1 MNALGINTFAE
12 RSALREQY
20 LSNLQLKIENEQK
33 NANAQKILKNTGQT
47 PSQLIDSRTGE
58 ELFKDMVSL
67 KRDVKDFLVSSG
79 YLSPRNANIFIDNA
93 DDATIQFIYQNKT
106 FILKDY
112 LSKSITPLMFDDF
125 IQEYMLKYALNAG
138 VEIGIQ
144 QQKGLIISN
153 NQILNRLVS
162 NSELDKIQQLIDI
175 FEKEFGTVSPR
186 GQQVLDTTKMVID
199 ILRERLPRQEL
210 MQKIDSL
217 SQADQYKAR
226 ELLSEFLKEIP
237 TKEQIIKEI
246 LVLDD
251 SMKRR
256 NMDMFFGALIRINDL
271 LAISKGREQGLEEI
285 TDYVEKEDKF
295 DFESGFDE
303 EDEQEEVQ
311 EDEQEEVQEVESNNL
326 EPTEE
331 ANIFYNTEDLI
342 PYLYKTR
349 IDNLKL
355 FLRNT
360 DLYKSLEYN
369 TVVDKY
375 GKPYKI
381 PPPINSKTKLTN
393 IGAKVLKDETNWE
406 ELAQIYMFER
416 NEIGEQIK
424 DAKFDPVRMT
434 FLTERQSNITDASI
448 EPEML
453 GRGMVKKTKKDKFKE
468 KINFTDEKPKPYT
481 TFGKFYLNK
490 QRLNDGILMIK
501 GEGSRE
507 TGFKT
512 RKITKNLKDIF
523 IALINDKT
531 PDFSNISKLT
541 DEDKENLYE
550 AVKISK
556 YDKISIDAP
565 SKTKDEQL
573 SNEFDVLKGS
583 ILSGN
588 NSDTAIKRFKFL
600 LVRLMN
606 SKRIPRGQSNEI
618 LFELAEMGY

>member
-79 YLSPRNANIFIDNA
+79 YLSARNANIFIDGA
-93 DDATIQFIYQNKT
+93 DDSTIQFIYQNKT

-112 LSKSITPLMFDDF
+112 LSKSITPLIFNDF

-144 QQKGLIISN
+144 QQNGLIISN

-162 NSELDKIQQLIDI
+162 NSELDRIQQLISI
-175 FEKEFGTVSPR
+175 FENNFQSVSPR

-217 SQADQYKAR
+217 SQSDQYKAR
-226 ELLSEFLKEIP
+226 QLLSEFLKEVP

-246 LVLDD
+246 LILDE
-251 SMKRR
+251 SMKRQ
-256 NMDMFFGALIRINDL
+256 NMDMFFGALIRINQL
-271 LAISKGREQGLEEI
+271 LAISKGREEGLEEI

-295 DFESGFDE
+295 DYETGFDE
-303 EDEQEEVQ
+303 QLDESEDLEPEEVQ
-311 EDEQEEVQEVESNNL
+311 FGSV
-326 EPTEE
+326 E
-331 ANIFYNTEDLI
+331 ANLYYNIEDI
-342 PYLYKTR
+342 TNFKTQKPINNFLKHTGLWIALKYNDPNKIYR
-349 IDNLKL
+349 IELPPSVKSKL
-355 FLRNT
+355 
-360 DLYKSLEYN
+360 D
-369 TVVDKY
+369 
-375 GKPYKI
+375 KI
-381 PPPINSKTKLTN
+381 PA
-393 IGAKVLKDETNWE
+393 GVLIKETNWKA
-406 ELAQIYMFER
+406 LAEIYMNER
-416 NEIGEQIK
+416 NEIGEAIK
-424 DAKFDPVRMT
+424 DKGFDPVRMT
-434 FLTERQSNITDASI
+434 FLDKRQSNITDASI

-606 SKRIPRGQSNEI
+606 SKRIPRGQANEI

>member
-58 ELFKDMVSL
+58 ELFKDMISL
-67 KRDVKDFLVSSG
+67 KRDVKNFLVSSN
-79 YLSPRNANIFIDNA
+79 YLSPTNANIFIDNA

-112 LSKSITPLMFDDF
+112 LSKSITPLMFEDF

-175 FEKEFGTVSPR
+175 FENDFGSISPR

-199 ILRERLPRQEL
+199 ILRVRLPRQEF

-246 LVLDD
+246 LILDE

-256 NMDMFFGALIRINDL
+256 SMEMFFGALMRINQL
-271 LAISKGREQGLEEI
+271 LAISKGREEGLEEI
-285 TDYVEKEDKF
+285 ADYIEKEDKY
-295 DFESGFDE
+295 DFEMGFDE
-303 EDEQEEVQ
+303 QLDEQEDLEP
-311 EDEQEEVQEVESNNL
+311 EEVQFGSV
-326 EPTEE
+326 E
-331 ANIFYNTEDLI
+331 ANQYYNTENI
-342 PYLYKTR
+342 IT
-349 IDNLKL
+349 NLTTQK
-355 FLRNT
+355 
-360 DLYKSLEYN
+360 
-369 TVVDKY
+369 
-375 GKPYKI
+375 
-381 PPPINSKTKLTN
+381 PINNFLKHTGLWIALKYNDPNKIYRIELPVSVKSKLDKLP
-393 IGAKVLKDETNWE
+393 AKVLINETNWKT
-406 ELAQIYMFER
+406 LAEIYMRER
-416 NEIGEQIK
+416 NEIGEAIK
-424 DAKFDPVRMT
+424 DRGFDPVRKT
-434 FLTERQSNITDASI
+434 FLDERQSNITDASI

-606 SKRIPRGQSNEI
+606 SKRIPRGQANEI
-618 LFELAEMGY
+618 LYELAEMGY

>member
-67 KRDVKDFLVSSG
+67 KRDVKNFLVSSS
-79 YLSPRNANIFIDNA
+79 YLSPRNANIFIDGA

-112 LSKSITPLMFDDF
+112 LSKSITPLMFEDF

-162 NSELDKIQQLIDI
+162 NNELDRIQQLISI
-175 FEKEFGTVSPR
+175 FEKDLNISPR
-186 GQQVLDTTKMVID
+186 GQQVIDTTKMVID
-199 ILRERLPRQEL
+199 ILRQRLPTQKI

-217 SQADQYKAR
+217 SQADQYKSR

-237 TKEQIIKEI
+237 TKEQVIKEI
-246 LVLDD
+246 LILDE
-251 SMKRR
+251 SIQRQST
-256 NMDMFFGALIRINDL
+256 DMFFGTLMRINQL
-271 LAISKGREQGLEEI
+271 LAISKGREEGLEEI
-285 TDYVEKEDKF
+285 VDYIEKEDSY

-311 EDEQEEVQEVESNNL
+311 DIESNNL

-342 PYLYKTR
+342 TYLTVSKV
-349 IDNLKL
+349 DNLKL
-355 FLRNT
+355 FLRST
-360 DLYKSLEYN
+360 KLYRGLQYIDPLK
-369 TVVDKY
+369 
-375 GKPYKI
+375 GGYKTK
-381 PPPINSKTKLTN
+381 PPIDSIGKLN
-393 IGAKVLKDETNWE
+393 RIGAKILKNETNWE
-406 ELAQIYMFER
+406 ALAGIYMKER
-416 NEIGEQIK
+416 LEIGEAIK
-424 DAKFDPVRMT
+424 DAKFDPVGMT
-434 FLTERQSNITDASI
+434 FLDERQSNITDASI
-448 EPEML
+448 EPEMF
-453 GRGMVKKTKKDKFKE
+453 GRGMVKKSKKDKFKE

-588 NSDTAIKRFKFL
+588 NSDKAIKRFKFL

-606 SKRIPRGQSNEI
+606 SKRIPRGQANEI